1 MAKFSDVPPVLV
13 DSHPMAL
20 NGINVRKKLYILF
33 SFLATTSSTAG
44 LAALE
49 SMTSSR
55 GPPPEPPIRDY
66 VLNLKGHAR
75 SASLD
80 LKTFS
85 ALSSNSPKSPFVFI
99 LNY

>member
-1 MAKFSDVPPVLV
+1 MVLMLEKNFIYYLV
-13 DSHPMAL
+13 
-20 NGINVRKKLYILF
+20 
-33 SFLATTSSTAG
+33 FLATTSSTAG